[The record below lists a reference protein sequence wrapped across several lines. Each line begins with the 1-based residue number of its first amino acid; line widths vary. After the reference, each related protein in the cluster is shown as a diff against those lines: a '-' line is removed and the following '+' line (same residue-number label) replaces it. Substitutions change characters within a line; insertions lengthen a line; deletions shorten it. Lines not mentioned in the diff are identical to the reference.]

1 MYSNSYY
8 NNIKLFDKY
17 KSNVILTI
25 QQNTPYLSEEKLHKQ
40 IIYYNN
46 LILAIVIFFIIFSVL
61 ILLEDNDP
69 YYNLSTITFLLLL
82 TFNLIILIFSHN
94 LVKQLFHSK

>member
-1 MYSNSYY
+1 M
-8 NNIKLFDKY
+8 NIKLFDKL
-17 KSNVILTI
+17 KSNLILST
-25 QQNTPYLSEEKLHKQ
+25 QNRPYSEEKLHKQ

-46 LILAIVIFFIIFSVL
+46 LILAIVIFFILFSTL

-82 TFNLIILIFSHN
+82 AFNLIILIFSHN
-94 LVKQLFHSK
+94 LVKQFFHYK